1 MKIVVQ
7 QVMEAMKEKDD
18 YDIFGVNKN
27 SESDLSNEDDPT
39 YVVPALE
46 TCYLDTETVIGLL

>member
-7 QVMEAMKEKDD
+7 QVIEAMKEKDD
-18 YDIFGVNKN
+18 YDVFGVNEN
-27 SESDLSNEDDPT
+27 SESDLSNEDDST
-39 YVVPALE
+39 YVVPTLE

>member
-7 QVMEAMKEKDD
+7 QVIEAIKDD
-18 YDIFGVNKN
+18 FDIFGVNEN
-27 SESDLSNEDDPT
+27 SESDLSNEDDST

>member
-18 YDIFGVNKN
+18 YDIFGVNEN
-27 SESDLSNEDDPT
+27 SESDLSNEDDST

-46 TCYLDTETVIGLL
+46 TCYSDTEIVIGLL